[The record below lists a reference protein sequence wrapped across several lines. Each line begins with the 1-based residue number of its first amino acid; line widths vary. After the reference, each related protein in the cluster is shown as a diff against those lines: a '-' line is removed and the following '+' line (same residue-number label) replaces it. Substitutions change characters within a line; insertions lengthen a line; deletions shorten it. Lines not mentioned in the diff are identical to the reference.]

1 MSWKQYLKRL
11 RPVQWCYNL
20 WHYKQLKHNAAAYR
34 RYGVHKPL
42 FASISGK
49 DFPDKTSHAWLDK
62 THSATAAPQHPD
74 FTSFSPAVQ
83 QQITRWSDK
92 GYMIVDQLLDETTV
106 DAINTEVAQL
116 QASGKLRFENRNKLM
131 FANRHSDLIR
141 SVTEHPDLVRIM
153 SFLLGKK
160 PVPFQTI
167 NFITGS
173 EQRAHSDSI
182 HMTTYPLGYLV
193 AAWIAL
199 EDITAGSG
207 PLFYYPGSHKLPFLF
222 NSDYDQQSTLMS
234 LGNKKYT
241 DYEDL
246 LQELI
251 TEKNFQK
258 ETFLARK
265 GDVLIWHA
273 NLVHGGAPVT
283 DASATRKSMVIHY
296 YAEDVIK
303 YHEITE
309 RPSLLKLN

>member
-20 WHYKQLKHNAAAYR
+20 WHYKHLRHNAAAYR
-34 RYGVHKPL
+34 QYGVHKPL

-62 THSATAAPQHPD
+62 TDAAIAAPQHPD
-74 FTSFSPAVQ
+74 FTSFSPSVQ
-83 QQITRWSDK
+83 QQLKDWSAK
-92 GYMIVDQLLDETTV
+92 GYMILDQFLDGTTT
-106 DAINTEVAQL
+106 DAINAEITRL
-116 QASGKLRFENRNKLM
+116 QASGRLKFENRNKLM
-131 FANRHSDLIR
+131 FANRQSELIR
-141 SVTEHPDLVRIM
+141 SVTENPELVRIL

-173 EQRAHSDSI
+173 GQRAHSDSI

-199 EDITAGSG
+199 EDVSMSSG

-222 NSDYDQQSTLMS
+222 NSDYEQPSALLSPGGTKYS
-234 LGNKKYT
+234 L
-241 DYEDL
+241 YEDL
-246 LQELI
+246 LQERI
-251 TEKNFQK
+251 AEKAYRR
-258 ETFLARK
+258 ETFLAKK

-283 DASATRKSMVIHY
+283 DPSATRKSMVIHY
-296 YAEDVIK
+296 YAADVIK

-309 RPSLLKLN
+309 RPSLLKTN